1 LKTLLVLINLTIFA
15 FLSCALVQHTTDE
28 PVSPPEKVAFE
39 TYLSI
44 QETLENSGNTIDY
57 DTLML
62 VYTSIAQS
70 KHPIPHIDQLLKTL
84 MNKRNNNPRIDQMIL
99 IFSALTIGDS
109 KFQIPNVYELFE
121 SILVKNI
128 RVNEWVISFVA
139 ASIGKYPFDIPNG
152 DSLVDLLEE
161 RLDQVT
167 AMNTSISKE
176 SFGLHFLP
184 PPKSDYIIS
193 YIRGIQ
199 EQRAR
204 EIERDSYYSLI
215 QDGFSEAEIERALKH
230 IQKHGIS
237 GTGEKCRLPMKY
249 IRFNV
254 NSVFQQIKSIK
265 PSCQ

>member
-1 LKTLLVLINLTIFA
+1 MKTLLVLINLSVFA

-28 PVSPPEKVAFE
+28 SLSPSEKAAFE
-39 TYLSI
+39 TYLGI
-44 QETLENSGNTIDY
+44 QDLLANSGATIDY

-70 KHPIPHIDQLLKTL
+70 KHPIPHTDQLLRTL

-99 IFSALTIGDS
+99 IFSALAIGDS

-121 SILVKNI
+121 SILEKNS

-139 ASIGKYPFDIPNG
+139 SSIGKYPFDIPNG

-176 SFGLHFLP
+176 SFGFHFLP

-199 EQRAR
+199 KQRAR
-204 EIERDSYYSLI
+204 EIERASYYSLI
-215 QDGFSEAEIERALKH
+215 QNGFSEAEIERALKRME
-230 IQKHGIS
+230 KHGIS
-237 GTGEKCRLPMKY
+237 GTGEKCPLPLKY

-254 NSVFQQIKSIK
+254 NSEI
-265 PSCQ
+265 

>member
-1 LKTLLVLINLTIFA
+1 MKTLLALINLTVFA

-28 PVSPPEKVAFE
+28 PVSPPPEKAGFE
-39 TYLSI
+39 TYLGI
-44 QETLENSGNTIDY
+44 QDILENSGGTIDY

-70 KHPIPHIDQLLKTL
+70 KHPIPHIDQLLKSL

-99 IFSALTIGDS
+99 IFSALAIGDS
-109 KFQIPNVYELFE
+109 KFPIPNVYEIFE
-121 SILVKNI
+121 SILKKNS

-152 DSLVDLLEE
+152 DTLVDLLEK

-167 AMNTSISKE
+167 AMNTSIPKE
-176 SFGLHFLP
+176 SFGFHFLP

-193 YIRGIQ
+193 YIKGIQ
-199 EQRAR
+199 EQRTR
-204 EIERDSYYSLI
+204 EIERNSYYSLI
-215 QDGFSEAEIERALKH
+215 QNGFSETEIESAL
-230 IQKHGIS
+230 QRLQEHGIP
-237 GTGEKCRLPMKY
+237 GTGEKCPLPMKY

-254 NSVFQQIKSIK
+254 NSVF
-265 PSCQ
+265 